1 VNFLG
6 HTYVAQATGGD
17 DPEFLLGAVLPDLV
31 SMAGVRVDRGS
42 LGGSLADGVRC
53 HLDVDAAFHALPSFR
68 EGMAGIRAGLAPHEL
83 ARGAARAIGHIG
95 WELLLDGTLLGTPTE
110 TAFWRAMDLA
120 PARLDAVPAGDR
132 DRWARFLDRW
142 FTTPRPRLHYD
153 DPEWVAE
160 RLYLMLSH
168 RPHLRFPLAQVPAVA
183 WVLADRHEAVRAA
196 GAGVLAELSGP
207 PAAPAG
213 AGRGH

>member
-6 HTYVAQATGGD
+6 HTFVARATGGD
-17 DPEFLLGAVLPDLV
+17 DPRFLLGAVLPDLV
-31 SMAGVRVDRGS
+31 SMAGVRVDRAGAPA
-42 LGGSLADGVRC
+42 GPLADGIRC
-53 HLDVDAAFHALPSFR
+53 HLDVDAAFHALPAFR
-68 EGMAGIRAGLAPHEL
+68 QGMADIRAALAPHER

-110 TAFWRAMDLA
+110 SAFWRAMDVA
-120 PARLDAVPAGDR
+120 PDHVDAVPVGDR
-132 DRWARFLDRW
+132 DRWSRFLDRW

-160 RLYLMLSH
+160 RLYLMLTN

-183 WVLADRHEAVRAA
+183 WALADRHDAVRGA
-196 GAGVLAELSGP
+196 GTGVLAELTGGP
-207 PAAPAG
+207 PAAAPG
-213 AGRGH
+213 P